1 MVEFFSP
8 SKVFKGFMNGKY
20 SKHCF
25 LAEIK
30 ILVSPTWKPHP
41 PASFKAG
48 RREKRT
54 SGVADGPGDGA
65 RESTSLQQRNGRSA
79 LPLVR
84 AHLLNT
90 IPCCLS
96 PSTSTPSCPGDTC
109 HTGQMM
115 LLVESPLLAL
125 SHSLGHSESPLPMD
139 KARHFLAFSKPL
151 KVPLHRHK
159 SCTNTFLLFPT
170 TGLGGG
176 DPTTGVTHSYVLL
189 VFFLPQPFSLAV
201 SFSCPSPLKVGV
213 LQTSALSLLLYPYS
227 LPWKCLSLAQT
238 SPKLQTN
245 IFTLLCISF

>member
-176 DPTTGVTHSYVLL
+176 DPTTGVTQL
-189 VFFLPQPFSLAV
+189 SLCLTAQKTWD
-201 SFSCPSPLKVGV
+201 PLRQHAASPLK
-213 LQTSALSLLLYPYS
+213 LLTASAEK
-227 LPWKCLSLAQT
+227 WCLCPRQ
-238 SPKLQTN
+238 QN
-245 IFTLLCISF
+245 HCIKKDMMRMCG